1 METWLMGFFTVTFN
15 QQDCIKLIKVLIIIK
30 KKTDFKHLMH
40 ATKIFI
46 EFIWENKLEKT
57 NKLKT

>member
-1 METWLMGFFTVTFN
+1 METRLMGFFTDTFN

-30 KKTDFKHLMH
+30 KQTDFKHLMH
-40 ATKIFI
+40 ATNIFI

>member
-1 METWLMGFFTVTFN
+1 MGFFTVTFN
-15 QQDCIKLIKVLIIIK
+15 QKDCIKLIKVLIIIK
-30 KKTDFKHLMH
+30 KQTDFKHLMH